1 MFIKVLTVLVVSGVF
16 SFSLVAQETTEERIQ
31 RRIEFLKA
39 YIQNQDKILALSEK
53 VPQDY
58 QDAGKA
64 VSQYQSAVAGDPE
77 SLAINELH
85 TASLFYA
92 ASMTGLSLA
101 TEFYQEVDL
110 CNKTNDRYRL
120 YRPLE
125 KFKGD
130 PGKTCDFDDTVKAK
144 YPEIDL
150 KSLCIMNNFHCDPAV
165 ADFASR
171 RENVSAAAKKIAG
184 RVPDDSFM
192 YLLSAFSPDWINL
205 SLQDIHYKC
214 HPFYPKC
221 TDEKCQFYKW
231 PVQLTKD
238 HDSACLKIQETADKQ
253 NILLKDTKKVYP
265 VAQPFHPLIFNFQ
278 KAIGSSGYTLDNRF
292 LSLIVK
298 HQRKDMDYYFY
309 SSLLRG
315 ANWLA
320 VAETLFEKNRKVLE
334 ELEKKQNSHPVVKDF
349 RKIRMRAFDK
359 KISTQEALDRARFH
373 FTIDD
378 YVKNF

>member
-1 MFIKVLTVLVVSGVF
+1 MFIKVLTILFVSGVL
-16 SFSLVAQETTEERIQ
+16 SASVGSQETPEKKNE

-39 YIQNQDKILALSEK
+39 YIQNQDKILALSEN

-58 QDAGKA
+58 LVASKA
-64 VSQYQSAVAGDPE
+64 ISQYQSAVSSDPE
-77 SLAINELH
+77 SMAINELS

-92 ASMTGLSLA
+92 ASMTGFNLTA
-101 TEFYQEVDL
+101 EFYQQVNL
-110 CNKTNDRYRL
+110 CNKTNDRYLL

-130 PGKTCDFDDTVKAK
+130 PGKACEFDDSVKAK

-150 KSLCIMNNFHCDPAV
+150 KSVCIANNYLCDSAV
-165 ADFASR
+165 VDFGSLR
-171 RENVSAAAKKIAG
+171 SSVSSAAKKIAG

-192 YLLSAFSPDWINL
+192 YLLTAFSADWINQ

-214 HPFYPKC
+214 HPYYPKC
-221 TDEKCQFYKW
+221 TVDTCQFYKW
-231 PVQLTKD
+231 PIQLAKD
-238 HDSACLKIQETADKQ
+238 HDSTCLKIQETADKQ
-253 NILLKDTKKVYP
+253 NLLLKDTKKVYP

-278 KAIGSSGYTLDNRF
+278 KSLGATGYTLENRF
-292 LSLIVK
+292 LSIIVK
-298 HQRKDMDYYFY
+298 HPHKDMDYYFY
-309 SSLLRG
+309 SPLIRG
-315 ANWLA
+315 GNWLA
-320 VAETLFEKNRKVLE
+320 MAETLFEKNRKVLE
-334 ELEKKQNSHPVVKDF
+334 ELEKKQSSHPVVKEF

-359 KISTQEALDRARFH
+359 KISTQETLDRARFH